1 MARVLSQA
9 ERVLWRRVTADV
21 RTSRLIIADEV
32 EMENAVLV
40 SAPSRPMPTPST
52 PVVAPQPR
60 PHVAATQLDA
70 SWEKRLRAG
79 LAAPDRVVDLHGLT
93 AAEAHRRAIG
103 AIEAGWANGARL
115 ILLITGKAPPHG
127 STRLD
132 QPLRGIIRA
141 SLADWIAASP
151 VRGHVA
157 AVRAAHR
164 KHGGEG
170 AVYVILRR
178 VRPGSVSG

>member
-1 MARVLSQA
+1 MSRALSPA
-9 ERVLWRRVTADV
+9 ERALWRRVVADIQPALPV
-21 RTSRLIIADEV
+21 TEGPLDPI
-32 EMENAVLV
+32 V
-40 SAPSRPMPTPST
+40 SAPAPVAAPAPTPALVRVH
-52 PVVAPQPR
+52 PAPLSR
-60 PHVAATQLDA
+60 VGNTELDA

-79 LAAPDRVVDLHGLT
+79 ETTPDRVVDLHGLT
-93 AAEAHRRAIG
+93 AAEAHRRAIA
-103 AIEAGWANGARL
+103 AIETASMHEARL
-115 ILLITGKAPPHG
+115 VLLITGKAPPRG

-151 VRGHVA
+151 IRTQVV

-164 KHGGEG
+164 RHGGEG

-178 VRPGSVSG
+178 HRAAPR